1 MRSACLVLP
10 LAAVAFA
17 LVSCGGEDA
26 SDGAKSGTSEGEK
39 ATQAEA
45 PATPTT
51 TTRTAR
57 CSASTFRISFV
68 QADRVTIESGD
79 GVLAFASYSD
89 RGIDASCPDTPP
101 ASSYADVG
109 LGDGVYQDVELS
121 CTAPGAIEIHV
132 NPIREGEAGPVVGS
146 SLSVSDLA
154 ASKPQTIVAAVL
166 ENREQASVASR
177 IHFAPK
183 YCQVA

>member
-1 MRSACLVLP
+1 MRNACLVLP

-26 SDGAKSGTSEGEK
+26 SNEAKSGTSEGAK
-39 ATQAEA
+39 AIEAEA

-68 QADRVTIESGD
+68 QTDRVTIESGE

-89 RGIDASCPDTPP
+89 RGVDARCPDTRP
-101 ASSYADVG
+101 ASSYGDVG

-132 NPIREGEAGPVVGS
+132 NPIREGRSGPRRGS

-166 ENREQASVASR
+166 ENREQAPVASR
-177 IHFAPK
+177 IYFAPK
-183 YCQVA
+183 YCQAA